1 MRTPLGSAPNCP
13 LNIQL
18 YGRVAGLKFVTD
30 SSRLEK
36 KKVND
41 FNAEGGGYDM
51 AKCPACYNAPEIY
64 YS

>member
-41 FNAEGGGYDM
+41 FNAEGGGVRYGEVPRLLQC
-51 AKCPACYNAPEIY
+51 A
-64 YS
+64 